1 MPEKMT
7 KMQACGALC
16 ELQEKI
22 LDERS
27 AAVKWQKEK
36 ATNLIDPVEQA
47 WRNKRDSDHLKQYD
61 RWLRAIEMAGVA
73 LTR

>member
-1 MPEKMT
+1 MAEKMT

-16 ELQEKI
+16 ELQVS
-22 LDERS
+22 LQERIKYLEEGS
-27 AAVKWQKEK
+27 
-36 ATNLIDPVEQA
+36 I
-47 WRNKRDSDHLKQYD
+47 RNKESKHPAELSRWENEEIEKKK